1 MEAVLGGALGRV
13 PRRSPALIVAVAL
26 LGGICAL
33 GLGILGYRLA
43 AASGGFD
50 VQRVEVR
57 GASDAGAV
65 RAAVTRRSAGRSL
78 LDIDPVAV
86 ARAVAALPTVQRAT
100 VDRAFPGTLSIT
112 VVPERPIAVAPGRI
126 AISATGRVL
135 GRAPGG
141 LPVIGAAPADLP
153 GPGGVVTSTA
163 IQDELAVARA
173 MRPMRPRA
181 IAYTADGL
189 TARTAAGTEIRFGDG
204 ADIPAKL
211 RVARSV
217 LRRADGPVRYVDV
230 SVPGAPALRLGTPD
244 PLTADAP
251 PPTAPPAAAR
261 TATGGPSTPTESIR
275 GLFG

>member
-57 GASDAGAV
+57 GAADAGAV

-78 LDIDPVAV
+78 LDIDPGAV

-153 GPGGVVTSTA
+153 GPGGVVTSTYSTGPSA
-163 IQDELAVARA
+163 RRSTERATRSLAGISAPSPKR
-173 MRPMRPRA
+173 
-181 IAYTADGL
+181 I
-189 TARTAAGTEIRFGDG
+189 
-204 ADIPAKL
+204 
-211 RVARSV
+211 
-217 LRRADGPVRYVDV
+217 
-230 SVPGAPALRLGTPD
+230 SVP
-244 PLTADAP
+244 
-251 PPTAPPAAAR
+251 AAVRAVS
-261 TATGGPSTPTESIR
+261 PSAV
-275 GLFG
+275 